1 MCPEVTCDS
10 SITVPALLQGEG
22 ENAAAGMDRSLPGA
36 RAARRGPSCERQDRQ
51 VRLREHLR
59 MRMSWTIACRSC
71 GLLGRC
77 SRTRSSVGGPK
88 HKRRVHNRCQTQS
101 RFFRARGIAF
111 SGALHITSLGAFRL
125 SHSYTVSSQYNFGSF
140 AAAAIRSIWIQIRCC
155 SLLRERTTHSEYL
168 RPEA

>member
-10 SITVPALLQGEG
+10 SISVPALLQGEG

-59 MRMSWTIACRSC
+59 MRVSWTIACRSC

-88 HKRRVHNRCQTQS
+88 HKRRVN
-101 RFFRARGIAF
+101 
-111 SGALHITSLGAFRL
+111 RL
-125 SHSYTVSSQYNFGSF
+125 SPNSVPILPCTWNSLF
-140 AAAAIRSIWIQIRCC
+140 RSPSHHLVGRLPARPLAYCT
-155 SLLRERTTHSEYL
+155 RTTL
-168 RPEA
+168 GDGPCPQGPVAVA